1 MSLTPETVT
10 IQVSAVVGDG
20 SGGKVT
26 TWTNVT
32 AGAPSGGWQASR
44 NFYRRTSQQLI
55 DEGTHAAQGPGVTVK
70 TKCYFTFQGPPESA
84 QAFPL
89 LIRDKN
95 RIIGGDGIAYRILHI
110 RQYDESL
117 QVDCEAFD

>member
-10 IQVSAVVGDG
+10 IQVATRTGDG
-20 SGGKVT
+20 AGGKT
-26 TWTNVT
+26 STWADVT
-32 AGAPSGGWQASR
+32 AGAPSGGWRADR
-44 NFYRRTSQQLI
+44 NFYRRVSQDMI
-55 DEGTHAAQGPGVTVK
+55 DEGTHAAQGPGATVK
-70 TKCYFTFQGPPESA
+70 TKCYFTFQGPPEST
-84 QAFPL
+84 QAFPA